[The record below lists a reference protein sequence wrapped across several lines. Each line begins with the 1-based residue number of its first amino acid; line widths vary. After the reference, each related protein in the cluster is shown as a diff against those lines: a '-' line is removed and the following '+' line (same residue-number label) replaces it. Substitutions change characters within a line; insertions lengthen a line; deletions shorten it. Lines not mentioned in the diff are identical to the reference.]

1 MATTVVK
8 RAAGDFTWNG
18 PQPKSL
24 VRRLIFRIPG
34 MQGPPGIAAGHL
46 GGRNA
51 TMTRFNQLR
60 QRREMQRRIRAVVA
74 ERRLNRIAPIGDE
87 DDEPTV
93 ELRPVDDAVTCGG
106 AAS

>member
-1 MATTVVK
+1 
-8 RAAGDFTWNG
+8 
-18 PQPKSL
+18 
-24 VRRLIFRIPG
+24 
-34 MQGPPGIAAGHL
+34 
-46 GGRNA
+46 
-51 TMTRFNQLR
+51 MTRFNQLR